1 MPILHAKCFRE
12 VQWAKERQLKESLIL
27 TLSSFLNEVE
37 DAKDLK
43 EKLPNIQQ
51 KIINMLKENA
61 ESLTILPWTI
71 STTQFSVKFTVR
83 GTHGNIDVDLLP
95 TFYFDGTY
103 IYSSYSKNPHKCA
116 CSILLVHASKR
127 SWKI

>member
-1 MPILHAKCFRE
+1 MGKGTAIKGKSDIDL
-12 VQWAKERQLKESLIL
+12 VLI
-27 TLSSFLNEVE
+27 LNEVE

-43 EKLPNIQQ
+43 KELPNIQQ
-51 KIINMLKENA
+51 EIISMLEGNA
-61 ESLTILPWTI
+61 ESLTILPTTI
-71 STTQFSVKFTVR
+71 STTPFHVKFTLR

-95 TFYFDGTY
+95 TFHFDGTY

-116 CSILLVHASKR
+116 CSILLVHALTR

>member
-1 MPILHAKCFRE
+1 MGKGTAIKGKSDIDL
-12 VQWAKERQLKESLIL
+12 VLV
-27 TLSSFLNEVE
+27 LNEVE

-95 TFYFDGTY
+95 TFHFDGTY

>member
-1 MPILHAKCFRE
+1 MGKGTAIKGKSDIDL
-12 VQWAKERQLKESLIL
+12 VLV
-27 TLSSFLNEVE
+27 LNEVE

-43 EKLPNIQQ
+43 EKLPSIQQ
-51 KIINMLKENA
+51 EIIKMLKENA

-71 STTQFSVKFTVR
+71 STTHFHVKFTVR

-95 TFYFDGTY
+95 TFHFDGTY
-103 IYSSYSKNPHKCA
+103 IYSSYSKNPHKCV
-116 CSILLVHASKR
+116 CSILLVHALKR